1 VSDEQ
6 AAIPRGRSD
15 PRASSAGGVETGT
28 VVGLT
33 HEGAGIVRDGKTAF
47 VIGALP
53 GEVIHFR
60 RQKRHRQ
67 YDEAL
72 LIEVLEPS
80 AERAEPRCKAF
91 GVCGG
96 CSLQHLAPE
105 RQLHSKEA
113 ELRDNLERIA
123 KVSPDRWLE
132 SMQGPVWN
140 YRRRAR
146 LGAKYVKKKDRV
158 VVGFRE
164 RLAPYVADVQRCE
177 VLQSPLDGLITPLG
191 EMLTRLDTRERIPQ
205 IEVAVADNATALVLR
220 VLDAPTTRDL
230 AVLRDFER
238 ERGVRFYLQPG
249 GLDSIARLP
258 SEDVAGEQPLFYGLP
273 DFNLALEFSPTDF
286 IQINGAINR
295 QLVTRAVDFLE
306 LGPESRVLDL
316 YCGLGNFTLA
326 LARKAGQVVGV
337 EGEAGLI
344 ERARHNAR
352 RNAVSNAEFHVA
364 NLAETPLPG
373 TLWAKGGFTHVL
385 LDPPRVGAREVLTAV
400 AGFRPQRVLYISCH
414 PGSLA
419 RDIGILVH
427 DHGFALRA
435 AGVLDMFPHT
445 NHVESMAVLEPLR

>member
-1 VSDEQ
+1 MSSEQ
-6 AAIPRGRSD
+6 TAPSPDRNGA
-15 PRASSAGGVETGT
+15 RAKGGVIETGT

-53 GEVIHFR
+53 GEVINYR

-67 YDEAL
+67 YDEAV
-72 LIEVLEPS
+72 LIEVLQPS
-80 AERAEPRCKAF
+80 AERSEPRCKSF

-105 RQLHSKEA
+105 RQLQSKEA

-123 KVSPDRWLE
+123 KVAPDRWLE
-132 SMQGPVWN
+132 SMHGPVWN

-146 LGAKYVKKKDRV
+146 LGAKYVGKKGRV
-158 VVGFRE
+158 VIGFRE
-164 RLAPYVADVQRCE
+164 RLAPYVADVERCE
-177 VLQSPLDGLITPLG
+177 VLVPPLDDLIAPLG
-191 EMLTRLDTRERIPQ
+191 DMLSRLDIRERLPQ
-205 IEVAVADNATALVLR
+205 LEVAVADNATALVLR
-220 VLDAPTTRDL
+220 VLSPPSEKDL
-230 AVLRDFER
+230 SILRDFER
-238 ERGVRFYLQPG
+238 ARGVRFYLQPG
-249 GLDSIARLP
+249 GLDTIARLP
-258 SEDVAGEQPLFYGLP
+258 SEDVATEQPLFYALP
-273 DFNLALEFSPTDF
+273 DFNIELEFTPTDF

-295 QLVTRAVDFLE
+295 QLVTRAVDFLD
-306 LGPESRVLDL
+306 LTPESRVLDL

-352 RNAVSNAEFHVA
+352 RNSIQNAEFHVA
-364 NLAETPLPG
+364 NLSEPPAPG
-373 TLWAKGGFTHVL
+373 TPWAKGGFTHVL
-385 LDPPRVGAREVLTAV
+385 LDPPRVGAREVLSTV
-400 AGFRPQRVLYISCH
+400 SGFRPRRLLYISCH

-445 NHVESMAVLEPLR
+445 NHVESLAVLEPL

>member
-1 VSDEQ
+1 MSSEQ
-6 AAIPRGRSD
+6 TAPSPDRNGARGK
-15 PRASSAGGVETGT
+15 GGVIETGT

-53 GEVIHFR
+53 GEVINYR

-67 YDEAL
+67 YDEAV
-72 LIEVLEPS
+72 LIEVLQPS
-80 AERAEPRCKAF
+80 AERSEPRCKSF

-105 RQLHSKEA
+105 RQLQSKEA

-123 KVSPDRWLE
+123 KVAPDRWLE
-132 SMQGPVWN
+132 SMHGPVWN

-146 LGAKYVKKKDRV
+146 LGAKYVGKKGRV
-158 VVGFRE
+158 VIGFRE
-164 RLAPYVADVQRCE
+164 RLAPYVADVERCE
-177 VLQSPLDGLITPLG
+177 VLVPPLDDLIAPLG
-191 EMLTRLDTRERIPQ
+191 DMLSRLDIRERLPQ
-205 IEVAVADNATALVLR
+205 LEVAVADNATALVLR
-220 VLDAPTTRDL
+220 VLSPPSEKDL
-230 AVLRDFER
+230 SILRDFER
-238 ERGVRFYLQPG
+238 ARGVRFYLQPG
-249 GLDSIARLP
+249 GLDTIARLP
-258 SEDVAGEQPLFYGLP
+258 SEDVATEQPLFYALP
-273 DFNLALEFSPTDF
+273 DFNIELEFTPTDF

-295 QLVTRAVDFLE
+295 QLVTRAVDFLD
-306 LGPESRVLDL
+306 LTPESRVLDL

-352 RNAVSNAEFHVA
+352 RNSIQNAEFHVA
-364 NLAETPLPG
+364 NLAEPPAPG
-373 TLWAKGGFTHVL
+373 TPWAKGGFTHVL
-385 LDPPRVGAREVLTAV
+385 LDPPRVGAREVLSTV
-400 AGFRPQRVLYISCH
+400 SGFRPQRLLYISCH

-445 NHVESMAVLEPLR
+445 NHVESLAVLEPL